1 MFRNPSPNREPRL
14 HFAPVPRGRRTLG
27 VIPIMLKQSISP
39 VRTSPAHVRT
49 IVSRWLSRG
58 ALPALVAAAAL
69 STALAAPAALAEYP
83 ERPIQLVLSFPP
95 AGATDVLARAV
106 GQRLS
111 QELKQPVVV
120 ENRPGAG
127 GALGMGYAAKAAPD
141 GYTLYLAAVSNAA
154 IAAATYP
161 NQPANLARD
170 FVPIAGVGNVPHILV
185 VPATLPVKTVPE
197 LVKYLKAAPGQYN
210 FASQGSGT
218 LSHLES
224 ELFRLRTGVD
234 VMHVPYKG
242 SSFAL
247 PDLMAGRSAM
257 MFDSIPSALPH
268 VKSGK
273 LRLLAVA
280 SEQRVKSLPD
290 AQTMSEAGIADF
302 RANNLFGLV
311 APKGTPQAVIDRLA
325 AAAKNVL
332 AQPELAATMDAQGV
346 QIAYTPADK
355 FGRMIQQ
362 EMRDWAKVAQAAH
375 VKVD

>member
-1 MFRNPSPNREPRL
+1 MFMQSL
-14 HFAPVPRGRRTLG
+14 QLART
-27 VIPIMLKQSISP
+27 VAAQ
-39 VRTSPAHVRT
+39 ART
-49 IVSRWLSRG
+49 ILKAGSRRAG
-58 ALPALVAAAAL
+58 MAAAL
-69 STALAAPAALAEYP
+69 GVAATVASPMALAEYP

-127 GALGMGYAAKAAPD
+127 GAIGMAYAAKAAPD
-141 GYTLYLAAVSNAA
+141 GYTIYMAAVSNAA
-154 IAAATYP
+154 IAAATYSS
-161 NQPANLARD
+161 QPANLEKD
-170 FVPIAGVGNVPHILV
+170 FVPVAGVGNVPHILV
-185 VPATLPVKTVPE
+185 VPAVLPIKTVPE
-197 LVKYLKAAPGQYN
+197 LIKYLQEAPGKYN

-234 VMHVPYKG
+234 VVHVPYKG

-280 SEQRVKSLPD
+280 SERRVATLPD
-290 AQTMSEAGIADF
+290 TQTMGEAGIKDF
-302 RANNLFGLV
+302 GVNNVFGLV
-311 APKGTPQAVIDRLA
+311 APKGTPAPIVKKLA
-325 AAAKNVL
+325 DATRTVL
-332 AQPELAATMDAQGV
+332 ASPDLNKTLEAQGV
-346 QIAYTPADK
+346 QLQYTAPEA
-355 FGRMIQQ
+355 FGRVIHG
-362 EMRDWAKVAQAAH
+362 EMQTWSKVAQAAK
-375 VKVD
+375 VKID

>member
-1 MFRNPSPNREPRL
+1 
-14 HFAPVPRGRRTLG
+14 
-27 VIPIMLKQSISP
+27 MLKQSIQRAMPSARTTP
-39 VRTSPAHVRT
+39 AHARTS
-49 IVSRWLSRG
+49 VSRWLARR
-58 ALPALVAAAAL
+58 ALPALMATVGLAA
-69 STALAAPAALAEYP
+69 TLAAPAALAEYP

-111 QELKQPVVV
+111 QVLKQPVVV

-127 GALGMGYAAKAAPD
+127 GALGLGYAAKAAPD
-141 GYTLYLAAVSNAA
+141 GYTLYFAAVSNAA
-154 IAAATYP
+154 IAAATYTS
-161 NQPANLARD
+161 QPANLAKD

-197 LVKYLKAAPGQYN
+197 LVKYLKASPGQYN

-224 ELFRLRTGVD
+224 ELFRLRSGVD
-234 VMHVPYKG
+234 VVHVPYKG

-290 AQTMSEAGIADF
+290 APTMGEAGIADF

-311 APKGTPQAVIDRLA
+311 APKGTPPAVIEKLA
-325 AAAKNVL
+325 AATKTVL
-332 AQPELAATMDAQGV
+332 AEPELAHAMDSQGV
-346 QIAYTPADK
+346 QIIFTPADR

-362 EMRDWAKVAQAAH
+362 EMRDWAKVAQAAQ

>member
-1 MFRNPSPNREPRL
+1 MS
-14 HFAPVPRGRRTLG
+14 
-27 VIPIMLKQSISP
+27 KQSSFL
-39 VRTSPAHVRT
+39 RTVSARSRT
-49 IVSRWLSRG
+49 ILN
-58 ALPALVAAAAL
+58 LVLAAAGI
-69 STALAAPAALAEYP
+69 SGALAAPAALAEYP

-111 QELKQPVVV
+111 QVLHQPVVV

-127 GALGMGYAAKAAPD
+127 GAIGMSYAAKAAPD

-154 IAAATYP
+154 IAAATYT
-161 NQPANLARD
+161 NQPANLGRD
-170 FVPIAGVGNVPHILV
+170 FVPIAGIGNVPHILV
-185 VPATLPVKTVPE
+185 VPATVPVKTVPE

-234 VMHVPYKG
+234 VLHVPYKG

-280 SEQRVKSLPD
+280 SDQRVKSLPD
-290 AQTMSEAGIADF
+290 APTMTEAGIRDF

-311 APKGTPQAVIDRLA
+311 APKGTPPAIVEKLA
-325 AAAKNVL
+325 AATKTVL
-332 AQPELAATMDAQGV
+332 AMPDLVDTMDAQGV
-346 QIAYTPADK
+346 QIVYTPSDK
-355 FGRMIQQ
+355 FGRMIN
-362 EMRDWAKVAQAAH
+362 EELRDWSKVAQAAH

>member
-1 MFRNPSPNREPRL
+1 
-14 HFAPVPRGRRTLG
+14 
-27 VIPIMLKQSISP
+27 MLKQVHSIS
-39 VRTSPAHVRT
+39 RTIPAHPRT
-49 IVSRWLSRG
+49 IASRWMARAGLTSAMVAV
-58 ALPALVAAAAL
+58 ALTGTLV
-69 STALAAPAALAEYP
+69 APAALAEYP

-111 QELKQPVVV
+111 QVLKQPVVV

-127 GALGMGYAAKAAPD
+127 GALGMGYAAKASPD

-154 IAAATYP
+154 IAAATYSS
-161 NQPANLARD
+161 QPANLGKD
-170 FVPIAGVGNVPHILV
+170 FVPIAGIGNVPHILV
-185 VPATLPVKTVPE
+185 VPASSPVKTVPE
-197 LVKYLKAAPGQYN
+197 LVKMLKATPGEHN

-224 ELFRLRTGVD
+224 ELFKLRTGVD
-234 VMHVPYKG
+234 VVHVPYKG

-280 SEQRVKSLPD
+280 SEQRVKLLPD
-290 AQTMSEAGIADF
+290 VPTMGEAGVSDF

-311 APKGTPQAVIDRLA
+311 APKGTPPAVIEKLA
-325 AAAKNVL
+325 AASKAVL
-332 AQPELAATMDAQGV
+332 AQPELAETMAAQGV
-346 QIAYTPADK
+346 EIAYTPADK

>member
-1 MFRNPSPNREPRL
+1 MFRNFP
-14 HFAPVPRGRRTLG
+14 G
-27 VIPIMLKQSISP
+27 VIPIMFMQSLSCA
-39 VRTSPAHVRT
+39 RTVTAHART
-49 IVSRWLSRG
+49 ILKTGLG
-58 ALPALVAAAAL
+58 ATGLAAAL
-69 STALAAPAALAEYP
+69 GIAATVAAPAALAEYP

-111 QELKQPVVV
+111 QELNQPVIV

-127 GALGMGYAAKAAPD
+127 GAIGMAYAAKAAPD

-154 IAAATYP
+154 IAAATYSS
-161 NQPANLARD
+161 QPANLAKD

-185 VPATLPVKTVPE
+185 VPASLPVKSVPE
-197 LVKYLKAAPGQYN
+197 LIQYLKAAPGKYN

-224 ELFRLRTGVD
+224 ELFRLRTDVD
-234 VMHVPYKG
+234 VVHVPYKG
-242 SSFAL
+242 SAFAL

-280 SEQRVKSLPD
+280 SEKRVNSLPD
-290 AQTMSEAGIADF
+290 IQTMGEAGIADF
-302 RANNLFGLV
+302 GVNNVFGLV
-311 APKGTPQAVIDRLA
+311 APRGTPAAVVKKLA
-325 AAAKNVL
+325 DATRTVL
-332 AQPELAATMDAQGV
+332 SSPELNKTLEAQGV
-346 QIAYTPADK
+346 QLQFTPTDG
-355 FGRMIQQ
+355 FGRVIHD
-362 EMRDWAKVAQAAH
+362 EMRTWSKVAQAAR
-375 VKVD
+375 VKIE